1 MTAAICDI
9 LAQTKD
15 VEAAAVVSHAA
26 AICAYLQQYCTVTVT
41 DIGKKLRRIT
51 FNGTTVLD
59 GPISTPSCF
68 VLRFED
74 GVLKEIEYLN

>member
-1 MTAAICDI
+1 MT
-9 LAQTKD
+9 
-15 VEAAAVVSHAA
+15 VM
-26 AICAYLQQYCTVTVT
+26 